1 MAKGKPE
8 ENNPKRRPKRPRQPG
23 LFVPLDSP
31 IRKEEKEMRGGVD
44 ISKIKSSV
52 TEEDMDSHPYLTDE
66 QVLNPLLDEEGEWV
80 IDEEATETIR
90 NY

>member
-8 ENNPKRRPKRPRQPG
+8 ENNPKRRPKRPRPPG
-23 LFVPLDSP
+23 LSVPLNSS
-31 IRKEEKEMRGGVD
+31 IRKKEKEMRGGVD